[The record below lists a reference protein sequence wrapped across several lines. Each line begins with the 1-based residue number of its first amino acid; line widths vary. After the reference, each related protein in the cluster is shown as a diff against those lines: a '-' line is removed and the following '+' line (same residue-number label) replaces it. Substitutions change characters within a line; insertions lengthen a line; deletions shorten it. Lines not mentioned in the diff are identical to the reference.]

1 MNAALLILPI
11 ALWIVGT
18 IVLTAR
24 GVVALD
30 YDRQEAARLFL
41 AAMFL
46 PIVAPAAALWGIWWL
61 FRTAFERES

>member
-1 MNAALLILPI
+1 MNAAWLILPI
-11 ALWIVGT
+11 ALWILGAF
-18 IVLTAR
+18 VLAAH
-24 GVVALD
+24 GVVELD
-30 YDRQEAARLFL
+30 YDKQLAARLFL